1 MASKYLMI
9 LNTAIIHSKISYEE
23 NIDSFVVSMSE
34 EPNNVPNEIQKN
46 VRHIFFHKRKE
57 WNTNKN

>member
-1 MASKYLMI
+1 MI

>member
-1 MASKYLMI
+1 MKIKKLCIEKNVASKCLMI

-34 EPNNVPNEIQKN
+34 EPNNVP
-46 VRHIFFHKRKE
+46 
-57 WNTNKN
+57 